1 MTKKHSQFNIV
12 ARVSTLVFGLVASS
26 VMHAADWDSAKE
38 LHPGIRLVQHQR
50 TEPRRIRLHCVR
62 IDLATPGLKL
72 CTTGRADAWSVDSKE
87 TLRQSTRDFIR
98 LSTSTTKPIVFAANA
113 DAFSPWPAP
122 WNKSTPTNLSGLAVA
137 DGVVVSPATGSPSLL
152 IDKSGK
158 ASMQQTNPG
167 FSTDH
172 VQLAVSGFSLCLI
185 DGKPQPS
192 GTDLHP
198 RTGLGISA
206 DGRFI
211 FVMAI
216 DGRKYSSRGAT
227 THELGTWL
235 QEHGAD
241 DAINMDGGG
250 STTLAW
256 WNPKSD
262 SDDKCELINSP
273 VGSGLKFESELA
285 DRAYIPTER
294 FNGNNLGV
302 YFQAP

>member
-1 MTKKHSQFNIV
+1 MKTFSERRAVGSAFLLTFV
-12 ARVSTLVFGLVASS
+12 FLSTLDAR
-26 VMHAADWDSAKE
+26 AADWEKAKE
-38 LHPGIRLVQHQR
+38 LHPGIQLLQDQR
-50 TEPRRIRLHCVR
+50 SEPRRIRVHCVR

-72 CTTGRADAWSVDSKE
+72 STTGRSDQWAADSSE
-87 TLRQSTRDFIR
+87 TVRQSTREFMR
-98 LSTSTTKPIVFAANA
+98 SSSKTKRPVMFATNA

-122 WNKSTPTNLSGLAVA
+122 WNKSTPTNLSGLAIA
-137 DGVVVSPATGSPSLL
+137 DGIVVSPATGSPSLL
-152 IDKSGK
+152 VDKSGK
-158 ASMQQTNPG
+158 AVIQTTTREFP
-167 FSTDH
+167 TDAI
-172 VQLAVSGFSLCLI
+172 QLAVSGFALCLI

-192 GTDLHP
+192 GDDLHP

-216 DGRKYSSRGAT
+216 DGRKFSSRGAT
-227 THELGTWL
+227 THELGTWM
-235 QEHGAD
+235 QDYGAD

-256 WNPKSD
+256 WNPASA

-273 VGSGLKFESELA
+273 VGNGSKFESEVA
-285 DRAYIPTER
+285 ERSYIPTER

-302 YFQAP
+302 YYQTP

>member
-1 MTKKHSQFNIV
+1 MKN
-12 ARVSTLVFGLVASS
+12 TLTALVACVCISSLGEAVNSS
-26 VMHAADWDSAKE
+26 VWAADWEIARE
-38 LHPGIRLVQHQR
+38 LHPGIRLVQQQR
-50 TEPRRIRLHCVR
+50 TEPRRIQLHCVR
-62 IDLATPGLKL
+62 VDLTTPGLKL
-72 CTTGRADAWSVDSKE
+72 CTTGRADGWTKDSRE

-98 LSTSTTKPIVFAANA
+98 SSTSTKKPVVFAANA

-122 WNKSTPTNLSGLAVA
+122 WNQSTPTNLSGLAIA

-158 ASMQQTNPG
+158 AFIEQTTPG
-167 FSTDH
+167 FSTDN
-172 VQLAVSGFSLCLI
+172 VQLAVSGFSLCLV

-216 DGRKYSSRGAT
+216 DGRKYSSPGAT
-227 THELGTWL
+227 TQELGTWL

-256 WNPKSD
+256 WNPSSD

-285 DRAYIPTER
+285 DKAYVPTER

>member
-1 MTKKHSQFNIV
+1 MKTSGKRPVV
-12 ARVSTLVFGLVASS
+12 ALAFLLTFSFLVIQDLT
-26 VMHAADWDSAKE
+26 AADWEAAKE
-38 LHPGIRLVQHQR
+38 LHPGIRLLQER
-50 TEPRRIRLHCVR
+50 RSEPRRIQLHCVR

-72 CTTGRADAWSVDSKE
+72 CTTGRSDAWAADSTE
-87 TLRQSTRDFIR
+87 TLRQSTRDFMR
-98 LSTSTTKPIVFAANA
+98 SSARTKQPVMFATNA

-122 WNKSTPTNLSGLAVA
+122 WNKSTPTNLSGLAVS

-152 IDKSGK
+152 VDKSGK
-158 ASMQQTNPG
+158 ATIRITTPE
-167 FSTDH
+167 FPTDTI
-172 VQLAVSGFSLCLI
+172 QLAVSGFALCLV

-192 GTDLHP
+192 GDDLHP

-216 DGRKYSSRGAT
+216 DGRKFSSRGAT
-227 THELGTWL
+227 THELGTWM
-235 QEHGAD
+235 QQHGAD

-256 WNPKSD
+256 HNPKSE

-285 DRAYIPTER
+285 EKAYVPTER

-302 YFQAP
+302 YYQTP

>member
-1 MTKKHSQFNIV
+1 MKN
-12 ARVSTLVFGLVASS
+12 TLTALVTCVCISLLGLAANSS
-26 VMHAADWDSAKE
+26 VCAADWENARE
-38 LHPGIRLVQHQR
+38 LHPGIRLVQQQR
-50 TEPRRIRLHCVR
+50 TEPRRIQLHCVR
-62 IDLATPGLKL
+62 IDLATRGLKL
-72 CTTGRADAWSVDSKE
+72 CTTGRADAWTKDSRE

-98 LSTSTTKPIVFAANA
+98 SSISTKKPVIFATNA

-122 WNKSTPTNLSGLAVA
+122 WNQSTPTNLSGLAIA

-158 ASMQQTNPG
+158 ASIEQTNPDFTTG
-167 FSTDH
+167 N
-172 VQLAVSGFSLCLI
+172 VQLAVSGFSLCLV

-227 THELGTWL
+227 TQELGTWL

-256 WNPKSD
+256 WNPRSD

-285 DRAYIPTER
+285 DKAYVPTER